1 MPLQD
6 AHEKPVEQASPPVST
21 RRERIVA
28 KLRAVAA
35 YARAHPRTMIA
46 AAAMAVLLT
55 AGLATGG
62 LLLRSARFDPVRSA
76 ALALELLD
84 QDDFEAAK
92 QLAEQIH
99 RRTAE
104 AEPSAVASFVLGA
117 AAVTEARR
125 AAPAG
130 KKNMFLLA
138 ARYLQDALARGL
150 AEDRSGEAHWL
161 LGRSLYEAGQT
172 AASQSALTEAV
183 AARPERAAEI
193 RQLLA
198 EAYLRDGP
206 PKLAE
211 ALEQNTLCL
220 ADEDLDITNRIAA
233 QIQKAEI
240 LVTMDKP
247 AGCLETLAAIPPEAG
262 RVPALNVL
270 RGRALLQ
277 EAKSLKRNGASAALQ
292 RQIGEKLRAA
302 LSALREA
309 QEGDPAYS
317 STAARQAAYLAGLS
331 LLEAGDATAALDQF
345 KQLRKAEPGTSESLA
360 AAFQEGAILQI
371 LKRDAEAASAYCRAL
386 DAVGNPDEFRNP
398 WVTLE
403 QLRERTLEVYQR
415 HFESRSYAAAYEL
428 AKRAGAVLAAD
439 RALEMQGETCRDW
452 GRDLAAQAEKA
463 ETAKSAALASE
474 GRRQLR
480 RASRFWR
487 QLAQRRAATQFY
499 PEDVWE
505 SARCATEGRD
515 YRLAAEML
523 DEYIKAD
530 PRGRQPKALADLGE
544 SRLCLGRIDEAIE
557 AFRDCLERHSR
568 DAAAPRARL
577 LASQAYLEKGDVAS
591 AQRMLEENLSG
602 EILTPASREYRESLF
617 ALGRLLHQTRR
628 YEEAAAPLEEAVSRY
643 PDLRQAIEARYLI
656 ADCNRQTALGER
668 EKLRRDVVEQ
678 SRGVRVRRIQEAF
691 TASLEWHRQTQQVL
705 LKRQETSPL
714 DPLEELM
721 LRNSCY
727 FIGSLLADLG
737 QYDAAVE
744 AYKKAVSRYPAAPET
759 LEAQVQIAR
768 VLRAMNKPADAQ
780 DAIDQARYQLA
791 RMKPETPLELTTNH
805 NKSQW
810 AARLERLS
818 AM

>member
-1 MPLQD
+1 MPSQD
-6 AHEKPVEQASPPVST
+6 AHEKLVEQASPPVST
-21 RRERIVA
+21 RGERIVA
-28 KLRAVAA
+28 KLRAAAA
-35 YARAHPRTMIA
+35 YARARPRTMITA
-46 AAAMAVLLT
+46 TATAVLLA
-55 AGLATGG
+55 AGLFTGG
-62 LLLRSARFDPVRSA
+62 LLLRSARFDPVQSA
-76 ALALELLD
+76 ASALELLD
-84 QDDFEAAK
+84 QEDFEAAK
-92 QLAEQIH
+92 ELAEQIH
-99 RRTAE
+99 RRTDE
-104 AEPSAVASFVLGA
+104 SEPSAVASFVLGA
-117 AAVTEARR
+117 AMVTEARR
-125 AAPAG
+125 ATPAA

-138 ARYLQDALARGL
+138 ARYLQDALAHGL
-150 AEDRSGEAHWL
+150 PEDRGGEAQWL
-161 LGRSLYEAGQT
+161 LGRSLYEAGKL

-183 AARPERAAEI
+183 AAQPLRAAEI

-198 EAYLRDGP
+198 EAYLRDHP

-211 ALEQNTLCL
+211 ALEQNKLCL
-220 ADEDLDITNRIAA
+220 ADEGRDVANRIAA
-233 QIQKAEI
+233 LLQKAEI

-247 AGCLETLAAIPPEAG
+247 AECLETLAAIPAEAS
-262 RVPALNVL
+262 RVPAFNVL
-270 RGRALLQ
+270 RGWALLQ
-277 EAKSLKRNGASAALQ
+277 EAKSLKRNGASAAVQ
-292 RQIGEKLRAA
+292 RQIGEKLQGA
-302 LSALREA
+302 LSALKGA
-309 QEGDPAYS
+309 QENDPAYS

-331 LLEAGDATAALDQF
+331 LLEAGDATAALDEF
-345 KQLRKAEPGTSESLA
+345 KQLRKADPGTSESLA
-360 AAFQEGAILQI
+360 AAFQEGVILQT
-371 LKRDAEAASAYCRAL
+371 LKRDAEAADAYCRAL
-386 DAVGNPDEFRNP
+386 DAVADPDEFRNP

-403 QLRERTLEVYQR
+403 QLRERTLEVYKR
-415 HFESRSYAAAYEL
+415 HLESRGYAAGFEL
-428 AKRAGAVLAAD
+428 AKRAGVVLAAD
-439 RALEMQGETCRDW
+439 RALEMQGEICRDW
-452 GRDLAAQAEKA
+452 GLDLAAQAEKA
-463 ETAKSAALASE
+463 ETAKAVALARE

-505 SARCATEGRD
+505 SARCAMEGRD

-544 SRLCLGRIDEAIE
+544 SLLCIGRIDEAIE
-557 AFRDCLERHSR
+557 AFRDCLDRYSR

-577 LASQAYLEKGDVAS
+577 LASQAYLEKGDVAG
-591 AQRMLEENLSG
+591 AQRLLEENLSG

-628 YEEAAAPLEEAVSRY
+628 FEEATAPLEEAVNRY
-643 PDLRQAIEARYLI
+643 PDLRQTIEARYLI
-656 ADCNRQTALGER
+656 ADCNRQKGLGER
-668 EKLRRDVVEQ
+668 EKLRHDVVEQ

-691 TASLEWHRQTQQVL
+691 TASLQWHRQAQQAL

-714 DPLEELM
+714 DPLEGLM

-744 AYKKAVSRYPAAPET
+744 AYEKAVSRYPAAPET
-759 LEAQVQIAR
+759 LEVQVQLAR
-768 VLRAMNKPADAQ
+768 AFRAMNRPADAQ
-780 DAIDQARYQLA
+780 DAIDRARYLLA
-791 RMKPETPLELTTNH
+791 RMKPETPLELTTNY